1 MGCVKNITYN
11 TFPKQSN
18 SVGKKARVVFHYDD
32 AHQFSGVIV
41 RDDIEVPYEMIIR
54 LDDGRYIRSVE
65 CQYSYV

>member
-18 SVGKKARVVFHYDD
+18 NVGEKVRVCFHYDTS
-32 AHQFSGVIV
+32 HQFSGVIV
-41 RDDIEVPYEMIIR
+41 RDDLEEPYEMIIQ

-65 CQYSYV
+65 CQYS